1 MDNEKGNGD
10 NVFEISMKDLLR
22 QVFKDGERNVVEKG
36 AIDAINEIRTN
47 MLVLVRVSKDKTL
60 SSMLMD
66 MNEMFSHLAAS
77 RDKVVKKLSKE
88 ELQKSEAASGE
99 SIEIASAIIDSLE
112 DFDFIENNM
121 VQGEKFSEKI
131 KQTIIILPSDEREKI
146 FSELAISIQRG
157 FNGAMHKELPKLMEN
172 FFENILAAIE
182 RGSIEDMQEILET
195 EKLKWH
201 SFGRGFP

>member
-99 SIEIASAIIDSLE
+99 SIEIASAIIDSL
-112 DFDFIENNM
+112 
-121 VQGEKFSEKI
+121 
-131 KQTIIILPSDEREKI
+131 
-146 FSELAISIQRG
+146 
-157 FNGAMHKELPKLMEN
+157 
-172 FFENILAAIE
+172 
-182 RGSIEDMQEILET
+182 
-195 EKLKWH
+195 
-201 SFGRGFP
+201 